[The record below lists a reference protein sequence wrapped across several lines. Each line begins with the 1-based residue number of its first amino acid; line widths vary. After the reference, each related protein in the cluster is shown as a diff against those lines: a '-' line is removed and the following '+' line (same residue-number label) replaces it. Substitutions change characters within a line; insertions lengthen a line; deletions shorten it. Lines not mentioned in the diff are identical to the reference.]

1 MKISFSGHETFV
13 CRTFWLK
20 KGYDFLQRGGSFA
33 QNDAV
38 VQLGVG
44 KNMVTAINFWLKG
57 FHINDRDNDQ
67 VTDLGHYIFGGH
79 DPFLEDSASLYLLHY
94 SIIKNQK
101 VFLFNA
107 FFNEF
112 VKEKS
117 EFTKDHLI
125 SFMKR
130 KTEEQELR
138 LFSDKTYESDATVFL
153 RTYVRSNDGKT
164 DLEDETANLLVE
176 LNFISTFFKEN
187 PEGKSI
193 QWYRVGRQDRND
205 LPNQILLFT
214 ILDRYGEEP
223 GSIGFNELLEGPESP
238 GSIFGLNERS
248 LENKLKELSSFYMG
262 DILYSDTAGN
272 RNLQID
278 QPLNKWAV
286 LGEYY
291 DA

>member
-1 MKISFSGHETFV
+1 MKIGFSGHETFV

-20 KGYDFLQRGGSFA
+20 KGYDFLQRGGSFT

-57 FHINDRDNDQ
+57 FHINDKDNEK
-67 VTDLGHYIFGGH
+67 VTELGQYIFEGH

-101 VFLFNA
+101 VFLFNS

-112 VKEKS
+112 VKEKN

-130 KTEEQELR
+130 KTEEQEIR

-176 LNFISTFFKEN
+176 LNFISTFLKEN
-187 PEGKSI
+187 SEGKTV
-193 QWYRVGRQDRND
+193 QWYRVGRQDRSD
-205 LPNQILLFT
+205 LPNQILLFA
-214 ILDRYGEEP
+214 ILDRYGEQP
-223 GSIGFNELLEGPESP
+223 RSVGFNELLEGPESP
-238 GSIFGLNERS
+238 GAIFCLNERS
-248 LENKLKELSSFYMG
+248 LENKLKELSSYYID

-272 RNLQID
+272 RNLQIRAELD
-278 QPLNKWAV
+278 KWAI

-291 DA
+291 EA